1 MTLDGH
7 AGNLILIPYQGA
19 FFVFLEKEWYPVIPL
34 WSTLLGESP
43 RAVFGCL
50 RGAFDFGRR
59 LRSDEELTRER
70 PTSKNLSRWEAFIVG
85 SVDYSSYFVFYF
97 AFHFVCTCP

>member
-7 AGNLILIPYQGA
+7 AGNLILIPCKGVL
-19 FFVFLEKEWYPVIPL
+19 FVSVEKEWHPLIPL
-34 WSTLLGESP
+34 WSSLLGESP

-59 LRSDEELTRER
+59 LRSDEQLTRER
-70 PTSKNLSRWEAFIVG
+70 STSKNLSRWEKFIID
-85 SVDYSSYFVFYF
+85 SVDY
-97 AFHFVCTCP
+97 

>member
-7 AGNLILIPYQGA
+7 AGNLILIPCQGA
-19 FFVFLEKEWYPVIPL
+19 FFVSLEKEWHPLIPL
-34 WSTLLGESP
+34 WSSLLGESS

-70 PTSKNLSRWEAFIVG
+70 PTKKNLSRGEAFIVD
-85 SVDYSSYFVFYF
+85 SVDYSSYFVFFF
-97 AFHFVCTCP
+97 AFYFVCTCL